1 MKPKRADLRP
11 ERFGLK
17 PERFCLRPEKADFRL
32 ERADIKK
39 RTKNSKWK
47 MENRKLPCV
56 EAYFIGPSTAHEQAS
71 NLNLDLLAP
80 MDKPF
85 EHGAKS
91 YTSQGG
97 LKFICLSICLSPPN
111 QVSQAYNLPSQT

>member
-39 RTKNSKWK
+39 GTKNSKWK
-47 MENRKLPCV
+47 MEKQKIALC
-56 EAYFIGPSTAHEQAS
+56 
-71 NLNLDLLAP
+71 
-80 MDKPF
+80 
-85 EHGAKS
+85 
-91 YTSQGG
+91 GG
-97 LKFICLSICLSPPN
+97 LLHWPLHCP
-111 QVSQAYNLPSQT
+111 QTGLKP